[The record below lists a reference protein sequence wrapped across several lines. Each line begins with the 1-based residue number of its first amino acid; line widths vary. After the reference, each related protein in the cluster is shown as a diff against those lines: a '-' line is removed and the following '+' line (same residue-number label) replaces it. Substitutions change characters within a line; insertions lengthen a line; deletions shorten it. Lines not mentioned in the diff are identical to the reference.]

1 MFLRQ
6 HMLPP
11 RQCLQLVRRTR
22 LPSFGTQTQTFRPL
36 SSSAL
41 SHNSQN
47 PYGVPAF
54 PVVQP
59 KRTRPLPTYGDIRP
73 KTTRNLIVFVSIC
86 GAWVVAA
93 MIALNYERF
102 ASPVTAS
109 TLHEVRK
116 SPQAKAL
123 LGSDIQHK
131 CIHPEYKGWYKY
143 DGWLRQPWITGSI
156 NLTKGK
162 IDIAYDVKGTGS
174 PIEVPFD
181 R

>member
-1 MFLRQ
+1 MCSVSATLSIMSRQ
-6 HMLPP
+6 H
-11 RQCLQLVRRTR
+11 CLRLIPENRLLFRRSH
-22 LPSFGTQTQTFRPL
+22 LFRPF
-36 SSSAL
+36 SSSTL
-41 SHNSQN
+41 SHDTRN

-54 PVVQP
+54 PIVQP
-59 KRTRPLPTYGDIRP
+59 KSSTRSRPLPTYSDIRP
-73 KTTRNLIVFVSIC
+73 KTTRNLIIFVSIC
-86 GAWVVAA
+86 GAWVVAGL
-93 MIALNYERF
+93 IALNYERF

-131 CIHPEYKGWYKY
+131 CIHPEYTGWYKY

-162 IDIAYDVKGTGS
+162 IDISYDVKGTGK
-174 PIEVPFD
+174 PN
-181 R
+181 